1 VLRRAG
7 FPRIGPTADYT
18 GYVWARNGLSH
29 PELET
34 REGRI
39 LFDALQPAMIAS
51 RLAGGPTLDA
61 YLLARHRAID
71 ALLDS
76 AIERGEVSQV
86 IEVACGLSPRGW
98 RFARRY
104 GDRIV
109 YVEADLPEMAARKRL
124 ALERMGS
131 LSDHHRVR
139 EVDALRDD
147 DGPGSLAAIAA
158 ELDPDRGLAVMTE
171 GLLGYLPTDAVHGI
185 WRRFARTLSRF
196 PDGRYISDL
205 HLAGTV
211 TPQVRVFRLL
221 LSAFVRG
228 RVYLHFSDAREAE
241 AALAA
246 AGFGSA
252 DVRPALDVVGAREDG
267 RRGGRLANILEASIT
282 LPPEASTT

>member
-1 VLRRAG
+1 VILSAD
-7 FPRIGPTADYT
+7 RIGPTAHYT

-34 REGRI
+34 REGRV
-39 LFDALQPAMIAS
+39 LFDSLQPWMLVS
-51 RLAGGPTLDA
+51 RAAGGATLET

-71 ALLDS
+71 ALLEH

-98 RFARRY
+98 RFARRF
-104 GDRIV
+104 GSRLT
-109 YVEADLPEMAARKRL
+109 YVEADLPEMAERKRA
-124 ALERMGS
+124 ALERIGS
-131 LSDHHRVR
+131 LGDHHRVQ

-158 ELDPDRGLAVMTE
+158 ELDAGEGLAIITE
-171 GLLGYLPTDAVHGI
+171 GLLGYLSTDAVAGV
-185 WRRFARTLSRF
+185 WRRFARTLDGF
-196 PDGRYISDL
+196 AAGRYISEL
-205 HLAGTV
+205 HLGGAL

-241 AALAA
+241 EALLA
-246 AGFGSA
+246 AGFRDA
-252 DVRPALDVVGAREDG
+252 HVRPAVEVAGDD
-267 RRGGRLANILEASIT
+267 RGPGSRLANILEASTT

>member
-1 VLRRAG
+1 VIFFG
-7 FPRIGPTADYT
+7 DRIGPTAHYT

-34 REGRI
+34 LEGRI

-51 RLAGGPTLDA
+51 RLAGGPTLEA

-76 AIERGEVSQV
+76 ALERGEVSQV

-109 YVEADLPEMAARKRL
+109 YVEADLPEMAALKRR

-131 LSDHHRVR
+131 LSEHHRVS

-147 DGPGSLAAIAA
+147 DLAAIAA
-158 ELDPDRGLAVMTE
+158 EFDPNRGLAIITE
-171 GLLGYLPTDAVHGI
+171 GLLGYLPTDAVDGI

-205 HLAGTV
+205 HLGGSV
-211 TPQVRVFRLL
+211 TPQVRAFCLL

-228 RVYLHFSDAREAE
+228 RVYLHFSGAREAE
-241 AALAA
+241 AALAS
-246 AGFGSA
+246 AGFASARVGPAIDDGGADPDRGS
-252 DVRPALDVVGAREDG
+252 
-267 RRGGRLANILEASIT
+267 RLANILEASIT